1 MFTHIVTQL
10 SGRVTAL
17 YIQALRWLKA
27 RLCKPVRHLRVSF
40 ILLSLNV
47 GNLLLLPVRIVLSIK
62 AWIVRQI
69 IRGSYNN
76 LEPINAKHL
85 ATQLG
90 LQPQTTAPQINQPA
104 PIAQSRKRGRPVGS
118 TKLAQSR
125 SKGSKIAPIH
135 TAPPSIVAGTKLEGL
150 VNQHLQHAKKSSKKE
165 R

>member
-17 YIQALRWLKA
+17 YTQALTWLKA

-40 ILLSLNV
+40 FLLSLNV
-47 GNLLLLPVRIVLSIK
+47 GSLLLLPVRIVLSIK
-62 AWIVRQI
+62 AWIVRRI

-76 LEPINAKHL
+76 LEPISAKHL

-90 LQPQTTAPQINQPA
+90 LQPQTTARPIHQPA
-104 PIAQSRKRGRPVGS
+104 TTAQSRKTGKPVKS

-135 TAPPSIVAGTKLEGL
+135 TEPPSIVAGTKLEGL
-150 VNQHLQHAKKSSKKE
+150 VNQHLQHVKKQSKKE